1 VEGVNT
7 ENPVHAF
14 GKRTRTQ
21 HLANAQVKVLYLFLY
36 LPSKKNM
43 FFVFFGVGNQGP
55 RGQGQTWGGQLWGVC
70 LRVLLGSPDFGDFAR
85 EEKLSRGCLCLKE
98 TESSQQCALW
108 RHTPSGQRLSGIMC
122 ATALRLGRTCER

>member
-36 LPSKKNM
+36 PPSKKPL
-43 FFVFFGVGNQGP
+43 FFVFSVWEIKVRGV
-55 RGQGQTWGGQLWGVC
+55 RVKLGGVNCGE
-70 LRVLLGSPDFGDFAR
+70 FA
-85 EEKLSRGCLCLKE
+85 
-98 TESSQQCALW
+98 
-108 RHTPSGQRLSGIMC
+108 
-122 ATALRLGRTCER
+122 

>member
-1 VEGVNT
+1 MNT

-36 LPSKKNM
+36 LPSTKNM

-70 LRVLLGSPDFGDFAR
+70 LGVQLGGPDFGGFAR
-85 EEKLSRGCLCLKE
+85 GRNCLGI
-98 TESSQQCALW
+98 A
-108 RHTPSGQRLSGIMC
+108 SG
-122 ATALRLGRTCER
+122 

>member
-1 VEGVNT
+1 MEGVNT

-36 LPSKKNM
+36 LPSTKNM

-55 RGQGQTWGGQLWGVC
+55 RGQGQAWEGQLLGV
-70 LRVLLGSPDFGDFAR
+70 
-85 EEKLSRGCLCLKE
+85 
-98 TESSQQCALW
+98 
-108 RHTPSGQRLSGIMC
+108 
-122 ATALRLGRTCER
+122 